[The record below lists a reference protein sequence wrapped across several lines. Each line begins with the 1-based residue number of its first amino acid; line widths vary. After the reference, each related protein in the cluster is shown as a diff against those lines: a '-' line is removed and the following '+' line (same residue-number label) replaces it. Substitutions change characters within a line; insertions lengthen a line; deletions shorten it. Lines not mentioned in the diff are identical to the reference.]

1 MIELSKVWKSYPGKQ
16 VLKDLSLKVNRGEL
30 FCIIGPNGAGKTT
43 TLRLIGILDRPDR
56 GKVFF
61 DGINTRGID
70 EKTAISL
77 RRRIAFVFQQ
87 PVVYSTSVYENAAIG
102 LKIRG
107 YGKREMT
114 ERVERA
120 LEIVRLNEFKDM
132 GATVLS
138 GGEVQRLCL
147 ARALAVEP
155 ELLLLDEP
163 TANLD
168 PTNVL
173 IIEEV
178 IREYNRQGGT
188 VLFTTHN
195 MFEAKR
201 LARRLALL
209 MNGEIVEANEAEGF
223 FNNPREEV
231 TRSFIRGELTA

>member
-1 MIELSKVWKSYPGKQ
+1 MIELSKVWKSYLGKQ
-16 VLKDLSLKVNRGEL
+16 VLKELSLKVNRGEL

-56 GKVFF
+56 GEVFF
-61 DGINTRGID
+61 DGISTRGID

-87 PVVYSTSVYENAAIG
+87 PVVYSTSIYGNVAMG

-132 GATVLS
+132 DATVLS

-147 ARALAVEP
+147 ARALAIEP

-173 IIEEV
+173 IVEEV
-178 IREYNRQGGT
+178 IREYNRRGGT

>member
-1 MIELSKVWKSYPGKQ
+1 MIELSKVWKSYSGKQ

-56 GKVFF
+56 GEVFF

-120 LEIVRLNEFKDM
+120 LEIVRLSEFKDM

-209 MNGEIVEANEAEGF
+209 MNGEIVEANEVEEF